1 MITKLRMKKG
11 ELRMKLRKV
20 IFAASVLFIVM
31 ISCTK
36 KESTYEVS
44 EANGIRITQNTG
56 VPADSTFRIELKE
69 AATISLET
77 ETGYIQP
84 PDYDFHFDTSGNLYF
99 VDYKTNKIH
108 KYDTK
113 GGSAAVFG
121 GKGQGPGE
129 FSVQPRIFVS
139 GDTLYAAETN
149 IRKVTKFDLNGKY
162 LSEKM
167 IPDIDKFPK
176 SPIRIGKNYLC
187 SSDYAR
193 MDEAGQR
200 FSVIS
205 VYVLNDKLDFIKE
218 IYRDEKKVDLTQ
230 ESDPS
235 EQGVSI
241 TAGNGFAYLYVN
253 SKTEYRIDVYDDD
266 GNKVRSIRKNYIRI
280 ESGQKERE
288 WQEDFN
294 KKTGMKFMTRFKNS
308 IFNIRADKYN
318 RLWVTT
324 NAEENEKGSNF
335 DIFIDDIFRN
345 RVRFY
350 VEDGY
355 LMQYVGKKIVAVNY
369 QENKI
374 KIYEY

>member
-1 MITKLRMKKG
+1 MKV
-11 ELRMKLRKV
+11 LSYLV
-20 IFAASVLFIVM
+20 ILSAFIVFL
-31 ISCTK
+31 SCSK
-36 KESTYEVS
+36 KEATYKVS
-44 EANGIRITQNTG
+44 EANGIRITENTG
-56 VPADSTFRIELKE
+56 MPADSTLKITLKE

-84 PDYDFHFDTSGNLYF
+84 PDYDYHFDISGNLYF

-108 KYDTK
+108 KFGTK
-113 GGSAAVFG
+113 GISAAVFG

-149 IRKVTKFDLNGKY
+149 LRKVTKFDLNGKY

-167 IPDIDKFPK
+167 IPDIDKFPIN
-176 SPIRIGKNYLC
+176 PIRIGKNYLC
-187 SSDYAR
+187 SNNYSR

-200 FSVIS
+200 LSVVS
-205 VYVLNDKLDFIKE
+205 VYILDEKLEFIKE

-253 SKTEYRIDVYDDD
+253 SKTEYRIDIYDES

-288 WQEDFN
+288 WQENFN
-294 KKTGMKFMTRFKNS
+294 KKSGMKFMTRFKNS

-324 NAEENEKGSNF
+324 NAEENEKGNNF
-335 DIFIDDIFRN
+335 DIFIDDIFQK
-345 RVRFY
+345 RVK
-350 VEDGY
+350 VDAENGY
-355 LMQYVGKKIVAVNY
+355 MIMYVGTKIVAVNY

>member
-1 MITKLRMKKG
+1 MKK
-11 ELRMKLRKV
+11 ELSIVVR
-20 IFAASVLFIVM
+20 VLM
-31 ISCTK
+31 IIILFGCSK
-36 KESTYEVS
+36 KEATYKVS
-44 EANGIRITQNTG
+44 EVNGIRITENTG
-56 VPADSTFRIELKE
+56 APADSTLKITLKE

-84 PDYDFHFDTSGNLYF
+84 PDYDYHFDTSGNLYF

-108 KYDTK
+108 KFDTK
-113 GGSAAVFG
+113 GISAAVFG

-139 GDTLYAAETN
+139 GDTLFAAETN
-149 IRKVTKFDLNGKY
+149 LRRISKFDLNGKY

-167 IPDIDKFPK
+167 IPDIDKFPIN
-176 SPIRIGKNYLC
+176 PIRIGKNYLC
-187 SSDYAR
+187 SNNYSR

-200 FSVIS
+200 LSVVS
-205 VYVLNDKLDFIKE
+205 VYILDEKLEFIKE

-235 EQGVSI
+235 GQGVSI
-241 TAGNGFAYLYVN
+241 TAGDGFAYLYVN
-253 SKTEYRIDVYDDD
+253 SKTEYRIDVYDES

-280 ESGQKERE
+280 ESSHEERE
-288 WQEDFN
+288 WQENFN
-294 KKTGMKFMTRFKNS
+294 KKSGMKFMTRFKNS

-324 NAEENEKGSNF
+324 NAEENEKGNNF
-335 DIFIDDIFRN
+335 DIFIDDIFQK
-345 RVRFY
+345 RVSVY

-355 LMQYVGKKIVAVNY
+355 LIANIGKKIVAVNY